1 MMLFMLTEHPNKTYV
16 WAGDWD
22 GAWNYDYLPTVAY
35 VYDASYVKLRE
46 VSFSYSIPAK
56 WLGKLP
62 VSKVTVSIVGRNL
75 WIIHK
80 NIPYYDPESSLSA
93 GNVQGIADGTY
104 PSTRT
109 LGFNIS
115 VGF

>member
-1 MMLFMLTEHPNKTYV
+1 MMLFMQMGRLIKPMYG
-16 WAGDWD
+16 AGDWD
-22 GAWNYDYLPTVAY
+22 GAWLYDYLPTAAY

-46 VSFSYSIPAK
+46 VAFSYSIPAK

-62 VSKVTVSIVGRNL
+62 VSKVAVSIVGRNL

-80 NIPYYDPESSLSA
+80 NIPYYDPESSLGA